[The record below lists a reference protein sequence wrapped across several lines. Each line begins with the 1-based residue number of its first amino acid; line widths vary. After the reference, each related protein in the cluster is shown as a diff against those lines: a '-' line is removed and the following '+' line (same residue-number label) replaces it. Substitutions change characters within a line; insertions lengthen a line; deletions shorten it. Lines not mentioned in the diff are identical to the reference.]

1 MNMSSF
7 VPNKE
12 HLRHSLLFLFHQKK
26 KAAEAHRLLVET
38 YGEHAPVIRTCET
51 WFRQFKSGDFD
62 LKDNEHPDAVK
73 RFEDEDLQVLLDE
86 DPTQSQQILAE
97 KLNVSRVAIC
107 QRLKAMGK
115 IQKYGKWVPHALND
129 RQMEHRKTICEM
141 LQRFERKSF
150 LHRIVTDERIDNE
163 SFLELTEN
171 DLQTMNIKMGPR
183 KRIMKLIKE
192 KKEKNVVIGDYVI
205 EYNDSILND
214 NILSLSTSN
223 PLIKGPEPFALDVP
237 EHSSNQPVPNLK
249 PPEEKF
255 SRYNTVQNTLQM
267 HPQRKDV
274 LLAAKTAFAEEN
286 RRALIRIVVAELVKV
301 HDSCYPPEKAKIA
314 LAATIIREFPL
325 LKDVHSTKGY
335 EHYYDS
341 VTKRGF
347 ID

>member
-62 LKDNEHPDAVK
+62 LKDNEHPGAAK

-107 QRLKAMGK
+107 QRLKALGK

-141 LQRFERKSF
+141 LLQRFERKSF
-150 LHRIVTDERIDNE
+150 LHRIVTGDEKWI
-163 SFLELTEN
+163 FFEN
-171 DLQTMNIKMGPR
+171 PKR
-183 KRIMKLIKE
+183 KRSWLSPGEAAPSTAKPNRFGRKTMLCVWWDQDGVVYHELLKPGETVNTDRYRQQIINLNHALIQKRPE
-192 KKEKNVVIGDYVI
+192 WARRHGKVILQHDNAPSHTARSVK
-205 EYNDSILND
+205 DTLKTLNWE
-214 NILSLSTSN
+214 ILSHPPYSPDLAPSDFH
-223 PLIKGPEPFALDVP
+223 LFASMG
-237 EHSSNQPVPNLK
+237 HSLAEQHFVNF
-249 PPEEKF
+249 EEVEKW
-255 SRYNTVQNTLQM
+255 
-267 HPQRKDV
+267 
-274 LLAAKTAFAEEN
+274 
-286 RRALIRIVVAELVKV
+286 LV
-301 HDSCYPPEKAKIA
+301 E
-314 LAATIIREFPL
+314 
-325 LKDVHSTKGY
+325 
-335 EHYYDS
+335 
-341 VTKRGF
+341 
-347 ID
+347 